1 MVRYAVYAPPVLHF
15 LFLKTLGELFME
27 EKKSN
32 QDMSMKTSEVK
43 IGSTVFLVSTNLHLL
58 TEKTILNKYKR
69 VLSSEVQEKENNS

>member
-15 LFLKTLGELFME
+15 LFLKALGELFME

-43 IGSTVFLVSTNLHLL
+43 IGNTVFLVSTNLHLL
-58 TEKTILNKYKR
+58 TEKSILNKYKR